1 MTKYTKTAFTSTTLT
16 AALNVATQAHE
27 KAAASDGPL
36 SLNAERWLKEIKRL
50 QRAIWEGDREVE
62 DVEMKKATLNAK
74 VMQLE
79 KEKIQLDARYEALYG
94 DSPFVS
100 QELIDSGLALDEEL
114 MLQQAMDEAAL
125 TKDFADDQN
134 EEFRTTDMKKPEPIE
149 RLHAESLW
157 FHQGIAYAR
166 TESCGCCSE
175 SMSSDV
181 DDYDFH
187 KVMTNL
193 ESLAEFVETEEAR
206 VRKLRK
212 DYNQYCAQQENG

>member
-114 MLQQAMDEAAL
+114 MLQQAMDRQHSPKTLQMTRTRSSAL
-125 TKDFADDQN
+125 LT
-134 EEFRTTDMKKPEPIE
+134 
-149 RLHAESLW
+149 
-157 FHQGIAYAR
+157 
-166 TESCGCCSE
+166 
-175 SMSSDV
+175 
-181 DDYDFH
+181 
-187 KVMTNL
+187 
-193 ESLAEFVETEEAR
+193 
-206 VRKLRK
+206 
-212 DYNQYCAQQENG
+212 